1 MKKTL
6 KRISIIVLAMAMTVS
21 AAASFAEEIA
31 AEAAAPAP
39 APVVEEKKEESA
51 PAPAAEEKKEEV
63 TEAPAAETPAPAAE
77 APATEAPA
85 TEAPAI
91 EGPATE
97 APATEAPATEEPTA
111 EPTPEATEEAPVAF
125 TGSVEVKLENEGEIF
140 FGDTVVL
147 RAEVRDANTAYE
159 IRWEVKK
166 DCDCEVIGGE
176 DESIYKFVVTEENA
190 AYEYRAVLITEA

>member
-1 MKKTL
+1 M
-6 KRISIIVLAMAMTVS
+6 
-21 AAASFAEEIA
+21 
-31 AEAAAPAP
+31 PA
-39 APVVEEKKEESA
+39 
-51 PAPAAEEKKEEV
+51 
-63 TEAPAAETPAPAAE
+63 TE

-85 TEAPAI
+85 TEAPAT
-91 EGPATE
+91 EAPATE
-97 APATEAPATEEPTA
+97 APATEAPATEAPATEVPATEEPTA
-111 EPTPEATEEAPVAF
+111 EPAPEATEEAPVAF

-166 DCDCEVIGGE
+166 DRDWEVIGGE
-176 DESIYKFVVTEENA
+176 DESIYKFVVTEENV

>member
-21 AAASFAEEIA
+21 ATASFAEEIA

-63 TEAPAAETPAPAAE
+63 TAAPAAETPAPVAE
-77 APATEAPA
+77 APATEVPATEAPA
-85 TEAPAI
+85 TEA
-91 EGPATE
+91 PATE
-97 APATEAPATEEPTA
+97 APATEAPATEEPA
-111 EPTPEATEEAPVAF
+111 PEAIEEAPVAF
-125 TGSVEVKLENEGEIF
+125 TGSVEVKLENDGEIF
-140 FGDTVVL
+140 FGDTVVR
-147 RAEVRDANTAYE
+147 RAVVRDANTAYE

-166 DCDCEVIGGE
+166 DRDWEVIGGE

>member
-77 APATEAPA
+77 APATEVPA
-85 TEAPAI
+85 TEAPT
-91 EGPATE
+91 TE

-111 EPTPEATEEAPVAF
+111 EPAPEATEEAPVAF

-166 DCDCEVIGGE
+166 DRDWEVIGGE